1 MRCQAHGTTASE
13 DGFMQR
19 IDGRFI
25 YSASDL
31 NNALECEH
39 LTELEARAA
48 RRELER
54 PEPGETAAL
63 LARKGDEHEQRQ
75 LARYRERYGDAL
87 VAFPSES
94 GHTPAT
100 LAAAQER
107 TIAAMDAGAPFI
119 YQATFFDGTF
129 LGRTDFLR
137 RVESPSARWPWSYEV
152 IDAKLALT
160 PKPYYL
166 VQLAHYS
173 AHLAAIQ
180 GNTPLAMHVLLG
192 SGAERAFRVDDFAA
206 YERHLRARFLA
217 KMASGPN
224 ATYPLEVAHC
234 DVCRWNDR
242 CAQQRFRDD
251 HLSLVARIRR
261 DQIRR
266 LEADGI
272 ATMAGL
278 ASSAV
283 RPFGMEERTFA
294 NLQAQAALQVAGRRD
309 QRYVYELLDAD
320 EGTGF
325 ELLPQP
331 DPGDLFF
338 DIEGDPLYAPER
350 GLEYLFGF
358 HCPSD
363 GRYVSFWARSAAQ
376 ERAAFEAAIDFIRA
390 RRERY
395 PGMHVYHYASY
406 ETTALRRLMGFYGT
420 RERELDDLLRGQ
432 TFVDLFAVVRQTL
445 RISQPSYSL
454 KKLEPYYGMKRTTDV
469 RRGDDSIVMFETWL
483 AVGGEEILADIERYN
498 ADDCRSTHLLREWLL
513 ERRAEYQST
522 CERTLA
528 WRETEPVPAPQ
539 DGARSELA
547 AQLLDGI
554 SAPDSLRAL
563 RASDETTRAKWLLG
577 HLLDYHAREAKPVY
591 WKYYDRIENVD
602 RLLEFDHE
610 ALGGLRLREDV
621 PRYKLT
627 PRDRNFVYTYTFPD
641 QLHNLGTDKPYCP
654 HTQGPAGSIVLL
666 DDDRN
671 EVRVKLHGS
680 IRPDRLRA
688 LIPGKPIQT
697 DKQREALSRIA
708 QAYLDGTLEGAY
720 PATLSLLLA
729 RQPRTRM
736 PRDCMQPETV
746 DAASVGALI
755 ADLDDSYLA
764 IQGPPGSGKS
774 TLAAAVIAELLA
786 AGKRVGIVAGGHK
799 AIHNLLHKIEAR
811 AAQTGRRFR
820 GLQKYTGTTEG
831 SQYVSR
837 EATGWIEATPDNE
850 SFDGAHDLAA
860 GTSWLFARQE
870 MAGCYDYLFID
881 EAGQMSLADALA
893 CSVAARNVVLLG
905 DPLQLKSVSQ
915 GSHPP
920 GTDLSI
926 LQHLL
931 GARETIDPRDGIF
944 LDRSYRMAPPICD
957 FISHAVYEDRLHAAP
972 SCARNVIDAPG
983 WQGSGLR
990 FLAVAHDGN
999 TRSSDQ
1005 EARAVAEA
1013 VRDLLRGTVTI
1024 GESAPRAVEAGDLIV
1039 VSPYNAQRKLIRKR
1053 LEEAGVAEIRVGTVD
1068 KFQGQ
1073 EAAVVLY
1080 SMATSNGATLPRDL
1094 EFLFER
1100 NRLNVAISRAQCL
1113 SILVCSPELLSV
1125 RCSTPEQMALVNLL
1139 CAFVEGASS
1148 TAAAA

>member
-1 MRCQAHGTTASE
+1 
-13 DGFMQR
+13 MQR

-39 LTELEARAA
+39 LTELEAMAA
-48 RRELER
+48 RHELER
-54 PEPGETAAL
+54 PQAGDTAAL
-63 LARKGDEHEQRQ
+63 LSRKGDEHEERQ
-75 LARYRERYGDAL
+75 LERYRKQYGDAL
-87 VAFPSES
+87 VSFPSQS
-94 GHTPAT
+94 GHT
-100 LAAAQER
+100 LAELVAAQGR
-107 TIAAMDAGAPFI
+107 TVEAMDAGAPFI
-119 YQATFFDGTF
+119 YQAAFFDGTF

-137 RVESPSARWPWSYEV
+137 RVERPCARWAWSYEV

-173 AHLAAIQ
+173 AHLTAIQ
-180 GNTPLAMHVLLG
+180 GTAPQSMHVLLG

-217 KMASGPN
+217 KMAGGSN
-224 ATYPLEVAHC
+224 VTYPLEVAHC
-234 DVCRWNDR
+234 DICRWHDR
-242 CAQQRFRDD
+242 CAQQRLADD

-266 LEADGI
+266 LEG
-272 ATMAGL
+272 AGTTSMTQL
-278 ASSAV
+278 ASGE
-283 RPFGMEERTFA
+283 RPFGMDERTFA
-294 NLQAQAALQVAGRRD
+294 NLQGQAALQVIGRRE
-309 QRYVYELLDAD
+309 RRNAYELLDAE

-325 ELLPQP
+325 ELLPP
-331 DPGDLFF
+331 LDPGDLFF

-358 HCPSD
+358 YCPSD
-363 GRYVSFWARSAAQ
+363 ERYVSFWARSAAE
-376 ERAAFEAAIDFIRA
+376 ERTAFEAAVDFMFA

-395 PGMHVYHYASY
+395 PQMHVYHYASY
-406 ETTALRRLMGFYGT
+406 ETNVLRRLMGFYGT

-454 KKLEPYYGMKRTTDV
+454 KKLEPYYGMQRETGV

-483 AVGGEEILADIERYN
+483 ADGGQEILDDIERYN

-513 ERRAEYQST
+513 ERRAEYQAR
-522 CERTLA
+522 CQRTLA
-528 WRETEPVPAPQ
+528 WRQTEPAPAPQ
-539 DGARSELA
+539 DPSRSELA
-547 AQLLDGI
+547 AQLLDAI
-554 SAPDSLRAL
+554 VAPSSLREL
-563 RASDETTRAKWLLG
+563 RASDESTRARWLLG
-577 HLLDYHAREAKPVY
+577 HLLDYHAREAKPIY
-591 WKYYDRIENVD
+591 WKYYDRLENVD

-610 ALGGLRLREDV
+610 ALGGLRLRDDV
-621 PRYKLT
+621 PPYKVS
-627 PRDRNFVYTYTFPD
+627 PRDRNLVYTYTFPD
-641 QLHNLGTDKPYCP
+641 QMHNLGTDKPYCP
-654 HTQGPAGSIVLL
+654 HTQGPAGSIVWL

-697 DKQREALSRIA
+697 NEQREALARIA
-708 QAYLDGTLEGAY
+708 QAYLEGTLEGAH
-720 PATLSLLLA
+720 PATVSLLLG
-729 RQPRTRM
+729 RRPRTRT
-736 PRDCMQPETV
+736 PRERMQPEVV
-746 DAASVGALI
+746 DARSIGALI
-755 ADLDDSYLA
+755 ADLDDSHLA
-764 IQGPPGSGKS
+764 VQGPPGSGKS

-786 AGKRVGIVAGGHK
+786 TGKRVGIVAGGHK
-799 AIHNLLHKIEAR
+799 AIHNLLHKIEAHT
-811 AAQTGRRFR
+811 AQMGRRFR
-820 GLQKYTGTTEG
+820 GLQKYSSTTEG
-831 SQYVSR
+831 SQYASE
-837 EATGWIEATPDNE
+837 EAASWIEATPDNAA
-850 SFDGAHDLAA
+850 FDGVHDLAA
-860 GTSWLFARQE
+860 GTSWLFTRPA
-870 MAGCYDYLFID
+870 MAGRYDYLFID

-920 GTDLSI
+920 GTDLSV

-944 LDRSYRMAPPICD
+944 LDRSYRMAPSICS
-957 FISHAVYEDRLHAAP
+957 FISHAVYEDRLLAAP
-972 SCARNVIDAPG
+972 SCARNRVDAPG
-983 WQGSGLR
+983 WLGSGLR
-990 FLAVAHDGN
+990 FLRITHDGN

-1013 VRDLLRGTVTI
+1013 ARELLQGTVTI
-1024 GESAPRAVEAGDLIV
+1024 GERAPRALEESDLIV

-1053 LEEAGVAEIRVGTVD
+1053 LEEQGLSEIRVGTVD

-1080 SMATSNGATLPRDL
+1080 SMATSNDGTLPRDL

-1113 SILVCSPELLSV
+1113 SILVCSPDLLSV

-1139 CAFVEGASS
+1139 CAFVEEAS
-1148 TAAAA
+1148 TAAAAA

>member
-1 MRCQAHGTTASE
+1 MRCQAHGTIASE

-39 LTELEARAA
+39 LTELEARVA

-75 LARYRERYGDAL
+75 LARFRERYGDAL
-87 VAFPSES
+87 VAFRSES
-94 GHTPAT
+94 GHTPVT
-100 LAAAQER
+100 LAAAQEQ

-137 RVESPSARWPWSYEV
+137 RVERPSARWPWSYEV

-180 GNTPLAMHVLLG
+180 GSTPLAMHALLG

-224 ATYPLEVAHC
+224 PTYPLEVAHC
-234 DVCRWNDR
+234 DVCRWNER

-272 ATMAGL
+272 ATMAEL
-278 ASSAV
+278 AGGAV

-309 QRYVYELLDAD
+309 QRYVYELLEAE

-358 HCPSD
+358 YCPSD

-376 ERAAFEAAIDFIRA
+376 ERAAFEAAIDFICA
-390 RRERY
+390 RRKRY

-420 RERELDDLLRGQ
+420 RERELDDLLRCQ

-483 AVGGEEILADIERYN
+483 AEGGEEILADIERYN

-513 ERRAEYQST
+513 QRRAEYQST
-522 CERTLA
+522 SQRVLA
-528 WRETEPVPAPQ
+528 WHVTEPVPAPQ
-539 DGARSELA
+539 DDARSELA

-554 SAPDSLRAL
+554 SAPDSLRTL
-563 RASDETTRAKWLLG
+563 RASSEAVRARWLLG

-591 WKYYDRIENVD
+591 WKYYDRVENVD

-621 PRYKLT
+621 PPYKLA
-627 PRDRNFVYTYTFPD
+627 PRDRNFVYTYTFPE
-641 QLHNLGTDKPYCP
+641 QTHNLGTDKPYCP

-671 EVRVKLHGS
+671 EVRIKLNGS

-697 DKQREALSRIA
+697 NEQREALARIA
-708 QAYLDGTLEGAY
+708 QGYVDGTLERVL

-729 RQPRTRM
+729 QRPRTRT
-736 PRDCMQPETV
+736 PRDCIQPEKV
-746 DAASVGALI
+746 DATSVGTLI
-755 ADLDDSYLA
+755 ADLDNSHLA

-774 TLAAAVIAELLA
+774 TLAAAVICDLLA

-799 AIHNLLHKIEAR
+799 AIHNLLHKIEAHASR
-811 AAQTGRRFR
+811 TGQRFR
-820 GLQKYTGTTEG
+820 GLQKYSGTTEG
-831 SQYVSR
+831 SQYPSQD
-837 EATGWIEATPDNE
+837 AASWIEATPDNE

-860 GTSWLFARQE
+860 GTSWLFSRSS
-870 MAGCYDYLFID
+870 MAGRYDYLFID

-893 CSVAARNVVLLG
+893 CSGAARNVVLLG

-931 GARETIDPRDGIF
+931 GAHETIDPHDGIF
-944 LDRSYRMAPPICD
+944 LDRSFRMAPPICA
-957 FISHAVYEDRLHAAP
+957 FISHAVYEDRLLAAP
-972 SCARNVIDAPG
+972 SCARNMVDAPG
-983 WQGSGLR
+983 WQGNGLR
-990 FLAVAHDGN
+990 FLGVAHDGN

-1013 VRDLLRGTVTI
+1013 ARDLLRGTVTI
-1024 GESAPRAVEAGDLIV
+1024 GESAPRAVEAHDLIV

-1053 LEEAGVAEIRVGTVD
+1053 LEEAGLEEIRVGTVD

-1080 SMATSNGATLPRDL
+1080 SMATSNDGTLPRDL

-1139 CAFVEGASS
+1139 CAFVEEASS

>member
-1 MRCQAHGTTASE
+1 MSE
-13 DGFMQR
+13 DGTMQR
-19 IDGRFI
+19 IDGRFV

-39 LTELEARAA
+39 LTELEAMAA
-48 RRELER
+48 RHELIR
-54 PEPGETAAL
+54 PEPSDTAAL
-63 LARKGDEHEQRQ
+63 LARKGDEHEERQ
-75 LARYRERYGDAL
+75 FARYCQLYGSE
-87 VAFPSES
+87 VIAFPSES
-94 GHTPAT
+94 GRTV
-100 LAAAQER
+100 AALSGAQEAA
-107 TIAAMDAGAPFI
+107 IAAMDAGAPFI

-137 RVESPSARWPWSYEV
+137 RVERPCARWAWSYEV

-180 GNTPLAMHVLLG
+180 GCAPRDMHVLLG

-217 KMASGPN
+217 KMAGGPN

-234 DVCRWNDR
+234 DVCRWHDR
-242 CAQQRFRDD
+242 CAQQRLADD

-266 LEADGI
+266 LESAGI
-272 ATMAGL
+272 TTMTQL
-278 ASSAV
+278 ANGA
-283 RPFGMEERTFA
+283 RPFGMEERTFT
-294 NLQAQAALQVAGRRD
+294 NLQGQAALQVIGRRED
-309 QRYVYELLDAD
+309 RYVYELLDAD

-325 ELLPQP
+325 EFLPQP

-358 HCPSD
+358 YSPGEGS
-363 GRYVSFWARSAAQ
+363 YVSFWARSATQ
-376 ERAAFEAAIDFIRA
+376 ERAAFEAAIDFMCE
-390 RRERY
+390 RRKRY
-395 PGMHVYHYASY
+395 PGMHIYHYASY
-406 ETTALRRLMGFYGT
+406 ETSALRRLMGFYGT
-420 RERELDDLLRGQ
+420 RERQLDDLLRGQ

-454 KKLEPYYGMKRTTDV
+454 KKLEPYYGMRRSTDV

-483 AVGGEEILADIERYN
+483 AGGSDAILDDIERYN
-498 ADDCRSTHLLREWLL
+498 ADDCRSTHLLRDWLL
-513 ERRAEYQST
+513 ERRAEYQMQ
-522 CERTLA
+522 CPRALA
-528 WRETEPVPAPQ
+528 WRETESVSAP
-539 DGARSELA
+539 DDEARGELA
-547 AQLLDGI
+547 AQLLDAVV
-554 SAPDSLRAL
+554 APSSLREL
-563 RASDETTRAKWLLG
+563 RASDENTRAKWLLG

-610 ALGGLRLREDV
+610 ALGGLRLREDIE
-621 PRYKLT
+621 RYKLT

-671 EVRVKLHGS
+671 ELRIKLHGS

-688 LIPGKPIQT
+688 LIPGKPLQT
-697 DKQREALSRIA
+697 NEQREALSRIA
-708 QAYLDGTLEGAY
+708 QAYLEGTLARTN
-720 PATLSLLLA
+720 PAALSLLLA
-729 RQPRTRM
+729 RRPRTRTA
-736 PRDCMQPETV
+736 RDCMQPETV
-746 DAASVGALI
+746 DTKSVGALI
-755 ADLDDSYLA
+755 ADLDESHLA

-774 TLAAAVIAELLA
+774 TLAAAVICDLLA
-786 AGKRVGIVAGGHK
+786 AGNRVGIVAGGHK
-799 AIHNLLHKIEAR
+799 AIHNLLHKIEACTI
-811 AAQTGRRFR
+811 QTGRCFR
-820 GLQKYTGTTEG
+820 GLQKYSSTTEG
-831 SQYVSR
+831 SQYVS
-837 EATGWIEATPDNE
+837 EQATSWIEATPDN
-850 SFDGAHDLAA
+850 SAFDGAHDLAA
-860 GTSWLFARQE
+860 GTSWLFARPE
-870 MAGCYDYLFID
+870 MAGRYDYLFID

-931 GARETIDPRDGIF
+931 GAHETIDPRDGIF
-944 LDRSYRMAPPICD
+944 LDRSYRMAPSICA
-957 FISHAVYEDRLHAAP
+957 FISHAVYEDRLLAAAD
-972 SCARNVIDAPG
+972 CARNRVDAPG
-983 WQGSGLR
+983 WEGNGLR
-990 FLAVAHDGN
+990 FLGVAHDGN
-999 TRSSDQ
+999 TRSSDE
-1005 EARAVAEA
+1005 EAGAVANAARE
-1013 VRDLLRGTVTI
+1013 LLRGTVTI
-1024 GESAPRAVEAGDLIV
+1024 GEGAPRAMEPRDLIV

-1053 LEEAGVAEIRVGTVD
+1053 LEEAGFPDIRVGTVD

-1080 SMATSNGATLPRDL
+1080 SMATSNDGTLPRDL

-1113 SILVCSPELLSV
+1113 SVLVCSPELLSV

-1139 CAFVEGASS
+1139 CAFVEDASS
-1148 TAAAA
+1148 AAAAA

>member
-1 MRCQAHGTTASE
+1 
-13 DGFMQR
+13 MQR

-39 LTELEARAA
+39 LTELEAMAA
-48 RRELER
+48 RRELIR
-54 PEPGETAAL
+54 PEPSDTAAL
-63 LARKGDEHEQRQ
+63 LARKGDEHEARQ
-75 LARYRERYGDAL
+75 LVRYREQYGNAV
-87 VAFPSES
+87 VAFPAES
-94 GHTPAT
+94 GRT
-100 LAAAQER
+100 LAALAASQDR

-119 YQATFFDGTF
+119 YQATFFDGAF

-137 RVESPSARWPWSYEV
+137 RVERPCARWPWSYEV

-173 AHLAAIQ
+173 AHLATIQ
-180 GNTPLAMHVLLG
+180 GSPPQAMHVLLG

-217 KMASGPN
+217 KMATGPN

-234 DVCRWNDR
+234 EICRWHDR
-242 CAQQRFRDD
+242 CAQQRLRDD

-266 LEADGI
+266 LESAGI
-272 ATMAGL
+272 TTMTQL
-278 ASSAV
+278 ASGP
-283 RPFGMEERTFA
+283 RPFGMDERTFA
-294 NLQAQAALQVAGRRD
+294 NLQGQAALQVAGRRER
-309 QRYVYELLDAD
+309 RYVYELLDAE

-325 ELLPQP
+325 ELLPQS

-358 HCPSD
+358 YSPGD
-363 GRYVSFWARSAAQ
+363 GGYVSFWARSATH

-390 RRERY
+390 QRERY

-406 ETTALRRLMGFYGT
+406 ETSALRRLMGFYGT

-432 TFVDLFAVVRQTL
+432 TFIDLFAVVRQTL

-454 KKLEPYYGMKRTTDV
+454 KKLEPYYGMQRATDV

-483 AVGGEEILADIERYN
+483 AGGNEEILADIERYN

-513 ERRAEYQST
+513 ERRAEYQSR
-522 CERTLA
+522 CERTLT
-528 WRETEPVPAPQ
+528 WRETEAIPPPE

-554 SAPDSLRAL
+554 VAPGSLREL
-563 RASDETTRAKWLLG
+563 RASDDTSRAKWLLG

-591 WKYYDRIENVD
+591 WKYYDRVENVD

-621 PRYKLT
+621 PPYKAA
-627 PRDRNFVYTYTFPD
+627 PRDRNLVYTYTFPD

-654 HTQGPAGSIVLL
+654 HTQGPAGTIVLL

-671 EVRVKLHGS
+671 EVRIKLSAS

-688 LIPGKPIQT
+688 LIPGKPLAT
-697 DKQREALSRIA
+697 NEQRDALSRIA
-708 QAYLDGTLEGAY
+708 QAYRDGTLERAHA
-720 PATLSLLLA
+720 ATLSLLLA
-729 RQPRTRM
+729 WRPRTRT
-736 PRDCMQPETV
+736 PRERMQPEAV
-746 DAASVGALI
+746 DARSIGALI
-755 ADLDDSYLA
+755 ADLDESHLA

-774 TLAAAVIAELLA
+774 TLAATVIAELLA

-799 AIHNLLHKIEAR
+799 AIHNLLHKIETH
-811 AAQTGRRFR
+811 AAHMGRCFR
-820 GLQKYTGTTEG
+820 GLQKYSSTTEG
-831 SQYVSR
+831 SQYLSDD
-837 EATGWIEATPDNE
+837 ATSWIEATPDSGAFE
-850 SFDGAHDLAA
+850 SEHDLAA
-860 GTSWLFARQE
+860 GTSWLFTRPAMTGR
-870 MAGCYDYLFID
+870 YDYLFID

-931 GARETIDPRDGIF
+931 GADETIDPRDGIF
-944 LDRSYRMAPPICD
+944 LDRSYRMAPPICA
-957 FISHAVYEDRLHAAP
+957 FISHAVYEDRLLAAP
-972 SCARNVIDAPG
+972 SCARNRVDAPG

-990 FLAVAHDGN
+990 FLGIAHDGN

-1013 VRDLLRGTVTI
+1013 ARDLLRGTVTI
-1024 GESAPRAVEAGDLIV
+1024 GENAPRAMDPADLIV

-1053 LEEAGVAEIRVGTVD
+1053 LEEAGLAHIRVGTVD

-1080 SMATSNGATLPRDL
+1080 SMATSNDGTLPRDL

-1139 CAFVEGASS
+1139 CAFVEQASS
-1148 TAAAA
+1148 AAAAA

>member
-1 MRCQAHGTTASE
+1 
-13 DGFMQR
+13 MQR

-39 LTELEARAA
+39 LIELEALAA
-48 RRELER
+48 RHELER
-54 PEPGETAAL
+54 PQPGDTAAL
-63 LARKGDEHEQRQ
+63 LARKGDEHEERA
-75 LARYRERYGDAL
+75 LARFRRQYGDAL
-87 VAFPSES
+87 IAFPSES
-94 GHTPAT
+94 GGT
-100 LAAAQER
+100 LAELAASAER
-107 TIAAMDAGAPFI
+107 SIAAMDAGAPFL

-129 LGRTDFLR
+129 MGRTDFLR
-137 RVESPSARWPWSYEV
+137 RIERPSPRWPWSYEV

-180 GNTPLAMHVLLG
+180 GSAPLAMHVLLG

-217 KMASGPN
+217 KMEGASN
-224 ATYPLEVAHC
+224 VAYPLEVPHC
-234 DVCRWNDR
+234 EICRWRER
-242 CAQQRFRDD
+242 CVQQRLHDD
-251 HLSLVARIRR
+251 HLSQVARIRR

-266 LEADGI
+266 LESDGI
-272 ATMAGL
+272 ATMAQL
-278 ASSAV
+278 AHCDQ

-294 NLQAQAALQVAGRRD
+294 NLRGQARLQDTGRREH
-309 QRYVYELLDAD
+309 RYVYELLDAE

-325 ELLPQP
+325 ELLPRP
-331 DPGDLFF
+331 SEGDLFF

-358 HCPSD
+358 YGPDEH
-363 GRYVSFWARSAAQ
+363 RYVSFWARSAAQ
-376 ERAAFEAAIDFIRA
+376 ERAAFEAAIDFMRA
-390 RRERY
+390 RRERH
-395 PGMHVYHYASY
+395 PDMHVYHYAPY
-406 ETTALRRLMGFYGT
+406 ETAALRRLMGFYGT

-454 KKLEPYYGMKRTTDV
+454 KKLEPYYGMQRATDV

-483 AVGGEEILADIERYN
+483 AGGGEEILEDIERYN
-498 ADDCRSTHLLREWLL
+498 ADDCRSTHLLRDWLL
-513 ERRAEYQST
+513 ERRKEYQAR
-522 CERTLA
+522 CERTLC
-528 WRETEPVPAPQ
+528 WRESVPVEPAQ
-539 DGARSELA
+539 DGARSELS
-547 AQLLDGI
+547 AQLLEGL
-554 SAPDSLRAL
+554 APPASLREL
-563 RASDETTRAKWLLG
+563 RASDEPTRAKWLLG

-610 ALGGLRLREDV
+610 ALGGLEFRGDV
-621 PRYKLT
+621 APYKLS
-627 PRDRNFVYTYTFPD
+627 PRDRNLVYTYTFPD

-654 HTQGPAGSIVLL
+654 HTQGPAGTIVLL

-697 DKQREALSRIA
+697 DKQREALARLA
-708 QAYLDGTLEGAY
+708 QAYLDGTLERAY

-729 RQPRTRM
+729 RRPRTCE
-736 PRDCMQPETV
+736 PRERLQPASI
-746 DAASVGALI
+746 DARSVGALI
-755 ADLDDSYLA
+755 ADLDQSHLA

-774 TLAAAVIAELLA
+774 TLAAAVITELLA

-799 AIHNLLHKIEAR
+799 AIHNLLHKIETC
-811 AAQTGRRFR
+811 AAPMGRRFL
-820 GLQKYTGTTEG
+820 GLQKYSSTTEG
-831 SQYVSR
+831 SQYVSTH
-837 EATGWIEATPDNE
+837 ASSWIDTTPDAGA
-850 SFDGAHDLAA
+850 FDGAHDLAA
-860 GTSWLFARQE
+860 GTSWLFTRPE
-870 MAGCYDYLFID
+870 MAGRYDYLFID

-893 CSVAARNVVLLG
+893 CSMSARNVVLLG

-931 GARETIDPRDGIF
+931 GTHETIDPRDGIF
-944 LDRSYRMAPPICD
+944 LDRSYRMAPPICA
-957 FISHAVYEDRLHAAP
+957 FISHAVYEDRLLAAD
-972 SCARNVIDAPG
+972 SCAKNRVDAPG
-983 WQGSGLR
+983 WEGSGLR
-990 FLAVAHDGN
+990 FLGVAHDGN

-1005 EARAVAEA
+1005 EARVVAEA
-1013 VRDLLRGTVTI
+1013 ARELLRGTVTI
-1024 GESAPRAVEAGDLIV
+1024 GDAVPRPMEARDLIV

-1053 LEEAGVAEIRVGTVD
+1053 LEEAGLADIRVGTVD

-1080 SMATSNGATLPRDL
+1080 SMATSNDGTLPRDL

-1139 CAFVEGASS
+1139 CAFVERASS
-1148 TAAAA
+1148 PAVAA